1 MYFEKLRIKPD
12 YSEIK
17 KVREEVKKISLE
29 KGFFDEFIET
39 IELSIGE
46 LITNIIKHGQRGID
60 EKKEITINIEYVDNE
75 LTMYFEYE
83 GDIPSEERIRQAKK
97 MEYHPEV
104 EEIKELSESGRGIYL
119 MYKMMDEVKYEKEA
133 GKAKITMRKKIK
145 K

>member
-1 MYFEKLRIKPD
+1 MYFEKLRIKPE

-29 KGFFDEFIET
+29 RGFFDEFIET

-46 LITNIIKHGQRGID
+46 LITNIIKHGQREIE

-83 GDIPSEERIRQAKK
+83 GDIPSEERIKQAEK

-133 GKAKITMRKKIK
+133 GKAKITMIKKIK

>member
-29 KGFFDEFIET
+29 KGFFDEFIES

-46 LITNIIKHGQRGID
+46 LITNIIKHGQKDMD
-60 EKKEITINIEYVDNE
+60 EKKEITINIEYVDSE

-83 GDIPSEERIRQAKK
+83 GNIPSEERINQARN
-97 MEYHPEV
+97 MEYPPEV
-104 EEIKELSESGRGIYL
+104 EEIKELPESGRGIYL

-133 GKAKITMRKKIK
+133 GKAKIVMRKKIK